1 MIGTERL
8 ILRPWEE
15 SDAKALFKYA
25 SDPDIGPIA
34 GWPPHTSVG
43 NSREIIRTVFAAPET
58 YAVVL
63 KETGEP
69 IGCCGIMFSDSL
81 HTAEMKQNEAEIGYW
96 IGKPYWGQGL
106 IPEAVKALLA
116 RGFNDLHLDAAWCG
130 HYDGNTKSKRVIEKC
145 GFKFHHTNKD
155 ILSPL
160 GDRRT
165 EHFYIMTKEDY
176 HAAHITAGINITIRQ
191 EIQGDL
197 PNILDLVEKA
207 FEDVAESDHQ
217 EQYLVERLHGS
228 DTFIPELSLVA
239 VNSKGNIVGYILLT
253 KVKIVSAD
261 STTVS
266 LAVAPLAVHPA
277 YQNNRIGGMLIEE
290 AHQMARTMGY
300 GSAVL
305 LGHKDYYPRFGY
317 RKAIDYGIRFP
328 FDAPQECCM
337 VIELLLDALSGVS
350 GTVHYPE
357 CFHIEAN

>member
-15 SDAKALFKYA
+15 SDAEALFKYA

-43 NSREIIRTVFAAPET
+43 HSREIIRTVFAAPET

-69 IGCCGIMFSDSL
+69 VGCCGIMFSDGL

-130 HYDGNTKSKRVIEKC
+130 HYGGNTKSKRVIEKC

-155 ILSPL
+155 IVSPL

-176 HAAHITAGINITIRQ
+176 HATHITAGINKQSDRRYKGIYLTSLTWWKKLLKTLRKATIRN
-191 EIQGDL
+191 
-197 PNILDLVEKA
+197 NI
-207 FEDVAESDHQ
+207 
-217 EQYLVERLHGS
+217 
-228 DTFIPELSLVA
+228 
-239 VNSKGNIVGYILLT
+239 
-253 KVKIVSAD
+253 
-261 STTVS
+261 
-266 LAVAPLAVHPA
+266 
-277 YQNNRIGGMLIEE
+277 
-290 AHQMARTMGY
+290 
-300 GSAVL
+300 
-305 LGHKDYYPRFGY
+305 
-317 RKAIDYGIRFP
+317 
-328 FDAPQECCM
+328 
-337 VIELLLDALSGVS
+337 
-350 GTVHYPE
+350 
-357 CFHIEAN
+357 

>member
-1 MIGTERL
+1 MIETKRL

-15 SDAKALFKYA
+15 SDAEAMFKYA

-34 GWPPHTSVG
+34 GWPPHTSVE

-63 KETGEP
+63 KATGEP
-69 IGCCGIMFSDSL
+69 VGSCGIMFSDSL
-81 HTAEMKQNEAEIGYW
+81 HSAEMKPREAEIGYW

-106 IPEAVKALLA
+106 IPEAVTALLA
-116 RGFNDLHLDAAWCG
+116 RCFNDLHLDAAWCG
-130 HYDGNTKSKRVIEKC
+130 YYDGNTKSKRVIEKC

-155 ILSPL
+155 IVSPL
-160 GDRRT
+160 GDKRT
-165 EHFYIMTKEDY
+165 EHFYVMTKEDY
-176 HAAHITAGINITIRQ
+176 RAVHTTTGIDITIRS
-191 EIQGDL
+191 ERQGDL
-197 PNILDLVEKA
+197 PVILDLVEKA
-207 FEDVAESDHQ
+207 FEYVEESDHQ
-217 EQYLVERLHGS
+217 EQHLVERLHGL
-228 DTFIPELSLVA
+228 DTFIPGLSLVA
-239 VNSKGNIVGYILLT
+239 VNGEGNIVGYILLT

-277 YQNNRIGGMLIEE
+277 YQNNKIGGMLIEK
-290 AHQMARTMGY
+290 AHKAARAMGY

-317 RKAIDYGIRFP
+317 RKAIDRGIRFP

-337 VIELLLDALSGVS
+337 VIELLHDALSGVT
-350 GTVHYPE
+350 GTVRYPE
-357 CFHIEAN
+357 CFQ

>member
-1 MIGTERL
+1 MIETKRL

-15 SDAKALFKYA
+15 SDAEAMFKYA

-34 GWPPHTSVG
+34 GWPPHTSVE

-63 KETGEP
+63 KATGEP
-69 IGCCGIMFSDSL
+69 VGSCGIMFSDGL
-81 HTAEMKQNEAEIGYW
+81 HSAEMKPREAEIGYW
-96 IGKPYWGQGL
+96 IGKHYWGQGL
-106 IPEAVKALLA
+106 IPEAVNALLA
-116 RGFNDLHLDAAWCG
+116 RCFNDLHLDAAWCG
-130 HYDGNTKSKRVIEKC
+130 YYDGNNKSKRVIEKC
-145 GFKFHHTNKD
+145 GFKFHHTNHGVV
-155 ILSPL
+155 SPL
-160 GDRRT
+160 GDIRT

-176 HAAHITAGINITIRQ
+176 RAAHTTTGIDITIRP
-191 EIQGDL
+191 ERQGDL
-197 PNILDLVEKA
+197 PVILDLVEKA
-207 FEDVAESDHQ
+207 FENVEESDHQ

-228 DTFIPELSLVA
+228 GTFIPELSLVA
-239 VNSKGNIVGYILLT
+239 VNGEGIIVGYILLT

-277 YQNNRIGGMLIEE
+277 YQNNKIGGMLIEE
-290 AHQMARTMGY
+290 AHKAARAMGY

-317 RKAIDYGIRFP
+317 RKAIDHGIRFP

-337 VIELLLDALSGVS
+337 VIELLPDSLSRVT
-350 GTVHYPE
+350 GTVHYSE
-357 CFHIEAN
+357 CFQ

>member
-15 SDAKALFKYA
+15 SDAEALFKYA

-34 GWPPHTSVG
+34 GWPPHTSVE

-81 HTAEMKQNEAEIGYW
+81 HSAEMKQNEAEIGYW

-106 IPEAVKALLA
+106 IPETVKALLA

-155 ILSPL
+155 IVSPL

-176 HAAHITAGINITIRQ
+176 RAAHITADINITIRQ
-191 EIQGDL
+191 EIPGDL
-197 PNILDLVEKA
+197 PDILDLVEKA

-217 EQYLVERLHGS
+217 EQYLVERLHDA

-290 AHQMARTMGY
+290 AHQTAKAMGY

-317 RKAIDYGIRFP
+317 RKAIDYDIRFP

-337 VIELLLDALSGVS
+337 VIELLPDALSGVS

>member
-1 MIGTERL
+1 MIETERL

-15 SDAKALFKYA
+15 TDAEAMFKYA

-34 GWPPHTSVG
+34 GWPPHTSVE

-63 KETGEP
+63 KATGEP
-69 IGCCGIMFSDSL
+69 VGSCGIMFSDGL
-81 HTAEMKQNEAEIGYW
+81 HSAEMKPREAEIGYW

-116 RGFNDLHLDAAWCG
+116 RCFNDLYLDAAWCG

-145 GFKFHHTNKD
+145 GFKFHHTNHGVV
-155 ILSPL
+155 SPL
-160 GDRRT
+160 GDIRT

-176 HAAHITAGINITIRQ
+176 RAVHTTAGITIRQ
-191 EIQGDL
+191 ERQGDL
-197 PNILDLVEKA
+197 PFILDLVEKA
-207 FEDVAESDHQ
+207 FENVEESDHQ
-217 EQYLVERLHGS
+217 EQHLVERLHGS

-239 VNSKGNIVGYILLT
+239 VNGKGIIVGYILLT

-277 YQNNRIGGMLIEE
+277 YQNNKIGGMLIEE
-290 AHQMARTMGY
+290 AHKTARAMGY

-317 RKAIDYGIRFP
+317 RKAIDHGIRFP

-337 VIELLLDALSGVS
+337 VIELLPDALSGVT
-350 GTVHYPE
+350 GTVRYPE
-357 CFHIEAN
+357 CFQ